1 MFSVELAALID
12 SADEESDGDAGDA
25 EDSDVS

>member
-1 MFSVELAALID
+1 LAALID

-25 EDSDVS
+25 EDSDVSWL